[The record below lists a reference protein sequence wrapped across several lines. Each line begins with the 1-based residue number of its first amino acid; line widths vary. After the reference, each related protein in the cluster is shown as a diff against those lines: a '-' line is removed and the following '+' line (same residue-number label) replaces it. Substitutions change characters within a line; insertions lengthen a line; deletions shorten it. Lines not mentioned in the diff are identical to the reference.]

1 MFEKMDSS
9 PKSGQYNPEYNLKP
23 HKNKKSKLKN
33 KPLKSQKTN
42 QKNVNPEFFYS
53 KSFFGCI

>member
-23 HKNKKSKLKN
+23 YKNKKVNYKKTTEVSKN
-33 KPLKSQKTN
+33 KPKKHKPKIFL
-42 QKNVNPEFFYS
+42 F
-53 KSFFGCI
+53 